1 MRARHFAMLCAVT
14 LMTCAF
20 VWVRLRIV
28 SISYDINELGKKE
41 RELREQCNSLT
52 LEITEA
58 RSPQRL
64 ERIASTKLGMKPPRV
79 DQLIMLSEKAH

>member
-1 MRARHFAMLCAVT
+1 
-14 LMTCAF
+14 
-20 VWVRLRIV
+20 V